1 MAIMKT
7 GSSEKRRRRIEKAA
21 MGEKLTNGYMLCL
34 TYGLAGII
42 LLEIVRRH
50 HLMYVSQFN
59 EGALTF
65 ANMFCMVCGVLFAIA
80 AAVIAIL
87 GAFNKIS
94 KGRTVTHTIMFVV
107 SSLIAFF
114 LSWDIRLFISRKLY
128 APVIGES
135 GVDFGILDFL
145 ANPEIYDDAKYIEF
159 AVIAFLVVAFVVY
172 AVRLARL
179 EKNK

>member
-1 MAIMKT
+1 MKKVAIMKT

-50 HLMYVSQFN
+50 HLM
-59 EGALTF
+59 GALTF

-135 GVDFGILDFL
+135 DVDFGILDFL